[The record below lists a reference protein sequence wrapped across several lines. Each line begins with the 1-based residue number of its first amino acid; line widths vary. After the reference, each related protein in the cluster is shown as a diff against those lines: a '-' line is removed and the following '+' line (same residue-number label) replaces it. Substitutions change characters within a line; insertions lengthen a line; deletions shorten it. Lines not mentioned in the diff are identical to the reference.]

1 MYLHGDRGSIQ
12 YSLASDTLVVVFS
25 MVPSF
30 TITFF
35 LLTTLA
41 SVLDAK
47 EALTSG
53 RRRFCK
59 DRIHV
64 LSYNSMPES
73 KQHIDA
79 SGLACGSVA
88 KATSRVWVLDFR
100 GYM

>member
-1 MYLHGDRGSIQ
+1 MYLGIGDQFS
-12 YSLASDTLVVVFS
+12 SLASDTLVVVFS

-41 SVLDAK
+41 SVLDTK

-53 RRRFCK
+53 RRCFCK

-64 LSYNSMPES
+64 LSYNRSNTLI
-73 KQHIDA
+73 H
-79 SGLACGSVA
+79 
-88 KATSRVWVLDFR
+88 R
-100 GYM
+100 G